1 MRRGTLEKLRTL
13 LFYLAVAA
21 FVIVII
27 FPFIWQI
34 RTSLMPPQEINS
46 MPPKWIPSTW
56 FPDYYYN
63 VFVKRG
69 FLKYLKNSF
78 IVSSMTTLV
87 SLAIA
92 SFAAYAIARLQFR
105 GKSFILAMVLTISML
120 PVVSLISPLFLV
132 LKNLKLLNTY
142 FGLVLPYT
150 TFAMPLAIWNL
161 TAFFREIP
169 KELEESAKVD
179 GCSPMQV
186 FARIMVP
193 LAVPGV
199 FTTAILIFIQ
209 AWNEFLLS
217 LTFMTKD
224 AMRTVPVAI
233 ALFPGEF
240 ELPWGDIAAASVVLT
255 VPLIILVL
263 ILQRRIISG
272 LTAGAVK
279 G

>member
-1 MRRGTLEKLRTL
+1 MRRTSWSRIRTFF
-13 LFYLAVAA
+13 FYLAIAA
-21 FVIVII
+21 FVITVV
-27 FPFIWQI
+27 FPFIWQV

-46 MPPKWIPSTW
+46 MPPRWLPSHW

-78 IVSSMTTLV
+78 IVATATTLV
-87 SLAIA
+87 SLMVS
-92 SFAAYAIARLQFR
+92 SFAGYAIARLRFR
-105 GKSFILAMVLTISML
+105 YKNLILAMVLTISML
-120 PVVSLISPLFLV
+120 PMVALISPLFLV

-142 FGLVLPYT
+142 AGLVLPYT
-150 TFAMPLAIWNL
+150 TLAMPLAIWNL

-179 GCSPMQV
+179 GCTPMQV
-186 FARIMVP
+186 FGRIMLP

-217 LTFMTKD
+217 LTFMT
-224 AMRTVPVAI
+224 AEHMRTVPVAI

-240 ELPWGDIAAASVVLT
+240 ELPWGDIAAASIILT
-255 VPLIILVL
+255 IPLIILVL
-263 ILQRRIISG
+263 ILQRRIIAG